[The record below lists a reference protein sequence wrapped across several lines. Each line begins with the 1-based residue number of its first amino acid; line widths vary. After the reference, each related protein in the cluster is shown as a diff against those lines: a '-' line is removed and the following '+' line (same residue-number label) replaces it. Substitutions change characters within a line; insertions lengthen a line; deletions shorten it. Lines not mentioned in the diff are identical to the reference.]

1 MLSEIDVNN
10 LITPFELRQKAL
22 EQYVIRTIAKR
33 VNEIGK
39 MLPSD
44 IHKLERLYKSGAD
57 VQAINRAIANMT
69 GLQIKDIKK
78 LIKVVAQDS
87 YIDAKPYYD
96 YRRKPFIPLSQN
108 IPLQKVINAV
118 SRQTQNS
125 FKNLSNSQAIGFLIR
140 DRKHP
145 KRMKFYTVIETYQS
159 VIDEA
164 IQAVLSGT
172 LDYQTTMRRTIRQL
186 NNSGMRRMY
195 WESGYS
201 QRMDT
206 AVKRNI
212 LDGVKQIS
220 QEVHKITGEQFGAD
234 GIELTAHPYP
244 APDHAPFQ
252 GRLFTNKEFDK
263 LQDHRSFK
271 DIKGNNYPAQ
281 ERIIGQY
288 NCKHFAYPVILAA
301 TIPTYTEKQLKDIL
315 KQNEKGVTLPSG
327 EHLTGYEA
335 IQYQNKLALKVRQLK
350 DAQMVAQEAG
360 DMKLAKEYQTKV
372 TQVTKHY
379 NIYNKKIMSQLGVG
393 VHKEKLS
400 VVGYRRISV
409 K

>member
-44 IHKLERLYKSGAD
+44 IHRLERLYKSGAD

-78 LIKVVAQDS
+78 LIKAVAQDS

-96 YRRKPFIPLSQN
+96 YRHKPFIPLSQN
-108 IPLQKVINAV
+108 IPLQKMINAV

-145 KRMKFYTVIETYQS
+145 KKMKFYTVIETYQS

-172 LDYQTTMRRTIRQL
+172 LDYQTAMRRTIRQL

-220 QEVHKITGEQFGAD
+220 QEVHNITGQQFGAD
-234 GIELTAHPYP
+234 GVELTAHPYP

-288 NCKHFAYPVILAA
+288 NCKHFAYPVILEA

-315 KQNEKGVTLPSG
+315 KQNEKGVTLPNG

-372 TQVTKHY
+372 TQATKHY

>member
-44 IHKLERLYKSGAD
+44 IHRLERLYKSGAD

-78 LIKVVAQDS
+78 LIKAVAQDS

-145 KRMKFYTVIETYQS
+145 KRMKFYTVVETYQS

-212 LDGVKQIS
+212 LDGIKQIS
-220 QEVHKITGEQFGAD
+220 QEVHNITGQQFGAD
-234 GIELTAHPYP
+234 GVELTAHPYP

-288 NCKHFAYPVILAA
+288 NCKHFAYPVILEA

-372 TQVTKHY
+372 TQATKHY

-393 VHKEKLS
+393 SRRDKITVT
-400 VVGYRRISV
+400 GYRKISM

>member
-10 LITPFELRQKAL
+10 LIAPFELRQKAL

-44 IHKLERLYKSGAD
+44 IHRLERLYKSGAD
-57 VQAINRAIANMT
+57 VQAINKAIANMT

-78 LIKVVAQDS
+78 LIKAVAQDS

-96 YRRKPFIPLSQN
+96 YRHKPFIPLSQN
-108 IPLQKVINAV
+108 IPLHKVINAV

-234 GIELTAHPYP
+234 GVELTAHPYP

-372 TQVTKHY
+372 TQATKHY

-393 VHKEKLS
+393 SRRDKITVT
-400 VVGYRRISV
+400 GYRKISI

>member
-10 LITPFELRQKAL
+10 LIAPFELRQKAL

-57 VQAINRAIANMT
+57 VQAINKAIANMT

-145 KRMKFYTVIETYQS
+145 KRMKFYTMTETYQS

-172 LDYQTTMRRTIRQL
+172 LDYQTAMRRTIRQL

-206 AVKRNI
+206 AIKRNI

-220 QEVHKITGEQFGAD
+220 QEVHNITGQQFGAD
-234 GIELTAHPYP
+234 GVELTAHPYP

-288 NCKHFAYPVILAA
+288 NCKHFAYPVILEA

-372 TQVTKHY
+372 TQATKHY

>member
-1 MLSEIDVNN
+1 
-10 LITPFELRQKAL
+10 
-22 EQYVIRTIAKR
+22 
-33 VNEIGK
+33 
-39 MLPSD
+39 
-44 IHKLERLYKSGAD
+44 
-57 VQAINRAIANMT
+57 
-69 GLQIKDIKK
+69 
-78 LIKVVAQDS
+78 
-87 YIDAKPYYD
+87 
-96 YRRKPFIPLSQN
+96 
-108 IPLQKVINAV
+108 
-118 SRQTQNS
+118 
-125 FKNLSNSQAIGFLIR
+125 
-140 DRKHP
+140 
-145 KRMKFYTVIETYQS
+145 MKFYTMTETYQS

-172 LDYQTTMRRTIRQL
+172 LDYQTAMRRTIRQL

-206 AVKRNI
+206 AIKRNI

-220 QEVHKITGEQFGAD
+220 QEVHNITGQQFGAD
-234 GIELTAHPYP
+234 GVELTAHPYP

-288 NCKHFAYPVILAA
+288 NCKHFAYPVILEA

-372 TQVTKHY
+372 TQATKHY

>member
-10 LITPFELRQKAL
+10 LIAPFELRQKAL

-57 VQAINRAIANMT
+57 VQAINKAIANMT

-78 LIKVVAQDS
+78 LIKAVAQDS

-263 LQDHRSFK
+263 LQDHKSFK

-350 DAQMVAQEAG
+350 DAQMIAQEAG

-372 TQVTKHY
+372 TQATKHY

-400 VVGYRRISV
+400 VVGYHRISV